1 MSYESAMEKLEVSDA
16 AQSDAQVHDAR
27 SGDES
32 HARGARLQPPA
43 RWAWTAASGHYDWMD
58 SHGPFVSLD

>member
-1 MSYESAMEKLEVSDA
+1 MSYESAMEEPQAADA
-16 AQSDAQVHDAR
+16 APSDAQPHEVHSRDKYR
-27 SGDES
+27 
-32 HARGARLQPPA
+32 ARGVTLPAA